1 MNVNRLLEAARRL
14 WRALTDVRVAL
25 KADEGKS
32 DEGKNGEDKNG
43 EGKSGNGKSGD
54 GKSGERWSDERK
66 SLDAGDHRRV
76 FREFA
81 DGLGQALDRPAG
93 AKRAGL

>member
-1 MNVNRLLEAARRL
+1 MNMNRLLEAARRL

-32 DEGKNGEDKNG
+32 DEGKNGEGKN
-43 EGKSGNGKSGD
+43 GD

>member
-32 DEGKNGEDKNG
+32 DEGKNGEGKNG
-43 EGKSGNGKSGD
+43 EGKNGERW
-54 GKSGERWSDERK
+54 SGERWSDERK